1 MALTINGIVFN
12 DLSRLGVGSQT
23 TNIIN
28 PSVNTETKLN
38 TFIANNKEYRNIQ
51 SVLIDWNGAEL
62 GTINDINL
70 GTINTTGD
78 LLNAIK
84 ALANANKYAA

>member
-28 PSVNTETKLN
+28 PSVNTET
-38 TFIANNKEYRNIQ
+38 
-51 SVLIDWNGAEL
+51 
-62 GTINDINL
+62 
-70 GTINTTGD
+70 
-78 LLNAIK
+78 
-84 ALANANKYAA
+84 